1 MTSEISTALD
11 NSKIGEGTQITL
23 SCHFVVYL
31 THDEPG
37 YPRWS
42 LNGVNID
49 TYFRSRFLVD
59 NQTLSEYTL
68 DSSVFAYE
76 YNISYVIPEFKESDL
91 GKNSVQINIPLFSG
105 DSIAVTNH

>member
-1 MTSEISTALD
+1 ME
-11 NSKIGEGTQITL
+11 
-23 SCHFVVYL
+23 
-31 THDEPG
+31 
-37 YPRWS
+37 
-42 LNGVNID
+42 
-49 TYFRSRFLVD
+49 
-59 NQTLSEYTL
+59 NQTLSGYTL